1 MKREKT
7 KNMNHNIGK
16 EIEQCLKVMEFLEE
30 STDDYLFLYDFKTGK
45 IHFTGKIHEKYN
57 LSRKKEIYQIEEVEQ
72 IVYARDLPAVRR
84 QFKRVEEGKTD
95 SCNIECRLIDRNGDK
110 IWISC
115 RGKSRINEQ
124 GVSEILFG
132 RISDTVMRQKVDPLT
147 GLLNISCFLQDLE
160 NCIKKGKKGYLMV
173 LGIDDLKSINIKQGR
188 GYGNYILK
196 MVAEIM
202 EEVVDMSSSIYRL
215 DGDRYAVNLEDMT
228 KAVVQTTYLMF
239 QEKLA
244 PYCTMSAGVAAYGE
258 EVGEG
263 GSVLYQYAENALD
276 RAKKQG
282 GNHMVFFSAEDYEK
296 RLSAIELQEELKYSI
311 KHGFSGFYLCY
322 QPQISCTD
330 YGIFGAEALLRYD
343 SPKRGRISPEEFI
356 PILEQSDMI
365 IPVGEWVLETALRQ
379 CKYWTKWIP
388 EFHISVNVSYVQL
401 RHEGITEKVLS
412 LLKKMKLPGES
423 LTLEVTESM
432 QMQDYEY
439 FNRIFYMWRKC
450 GIHIAIDDFGTGY
463 SSLGYLKS
471 MEINEIKIDRYFVS
485 RIQHSAY
492 NYRLISNIIEL
503 AHSAQLRV
511 CCEGVEEEEE
521 LLVLK
526 DMEPDTLQ
534 GYLFAKP
541 YEADEFEKRY
551 IKKESPL
558 YHERETKREYFCRLY
573 GDYSKPGIQEKN
585 GKEDLG
591 VIAENLDEV
600 VYISDMDSYELYYLN
615 PAGRILTG
623 IHDYKGRKCYKVLQG
638 RNDPC
643 EFCTNHKLSTE
654 YFYVWERENTF
665 LERYFLLK
673 DKLIQWK
680 GKKAR
685 LEVAVDVTEKEVV
698 SQRIQE
704 KLDFERN
711 ISACTRVLFEEPN
724 IDKAVMEVLQMIGEF
739 YQADRSYIFESE
751 ADGMLWNNTYEW
763 CEKGVLP
770 QRDELQKVPLSVVQS
785 WADAFDRGE
794 SIVILNLEHL
804 QESEPEMY
812 EVLRMQGVYRLLVTA
827 IKKGQYNI
835 GFIGVDNPRSHHE
848 DVRQLHTISCF
859 LADRLYQSGREEGW
873 GEAQLDFIRRDVGQK
888 YIWRSAFYEAMLSET
903 VAFAEVDVESG
914 ELKASGGLWKF
925 YMEECRKKKEQ
936 FHFLLSE
943 HAAEQVHP
951 EDVEQFRH
959 FVKKELYNDGR
970 ASGIQTKKLCFRRH
984 VNGAYSW
991 MKLVVHV
998 FRDQYTNN
1006 VYELLYLEN
1015 IDLEKRKEKILEK
1028 AANLDP
1034 LTGVY
1039 NRTVFEREVGKYMS
1053 QKGSRGALVILD
1065 LDDFKE
1071 INDLYG
1077 HVRGD
1082 EALKT
1087 LTKVLRMTFRHG
1099 DLIGRFG
1106 GDEFMVFIKGIE
1118 EKAVLDRRMDELFS
1132 ALCCLTDLPLRCSAG
1147 ITFVSR
1153 KGFSYKRSLEQA
1165 DQALYESKKRG
1176 KDRYCYYDMIS

>member
-7 KNMNHNIGK
+7 KKMNHNIGK

-45 IHFTGKIHEKYN
+45 IHFTGMIHEKYN
-57 LSRKKEIYQIEEVEQ
+57 LPRKKETYQIEELKQ
-72 IVYARDLPAVRR
+72 IIYARDLPAVRQ
-84 QFKRVEEGKTD
+84 QFKMVEEGKTD

-124 GVSEILFG
+124 EVAEILFG

-160 NCIKKGKKGYLMV
+160 NCIQKGKKGYLMV

-202 EEVVDMSSSIYRL
+202 EEVVDMSLSIYRL

-228 KAVVQTTYLMF
+228 KAMAQTTYLMF

-244 PYCTMSAGVAAYGE
+244 PYCTMSAGVVAYGE
-258 EVGEG
+258 EIGEG

-276 RAKKQG
+276 RAKNQG
-282 GNHMVFFSAEDYEK
+282 KNHMVFFSAEDYEK
-296 RLSAIELQEELKYSI
+296 KLSAIELQEELRYSI

-322 QPQISCTD
+322 QAQISCID

-343 SPKRGRISPEEFI
+343 SPRRGRISPEEFI

-379 CKYWTKWIP
+379 CKYWRKWIP
-388 EFHISVNVSYVQL
+388 GFHISVNVSYVQL

-432 QMQDYEY
+432 QLQDYEY

-471 MEINEIKIDRYFVS
+471 MEINEIKIDRCFVS
-485 RIQHSAY
+485 RIQYSAY

-526 DMEPDTLQ
+526 DMKPDTLQ

-541 YEADEFEKRY
+541 YEVDEFEKCY
-551 IKKESPL
+551 IQKESPR
-558 YHERETKREYFCRLY
+558 YHEREKKREYFCRLY
-573 GDYSKPGIQEKN
+573 GDQSKPGIQEKD

-591 VIAENLDEV
+591 VIAESLEEV
-600 VYISDMDSYELYYLN
+600 IYISDVDSYELYYLN

-643 EFCTNHKLSTE
+643 EFCTNRKLSTE

-665 LERYFLLK
+665 LERHFLLK
-673 DKLIQWK
+673 DKLIPWK

-685 LEVAVDVTEKEVV
+685 LEVAIDVTEKEVV

-711 ISACTRVLFEEPN
+711 ISACTKVLFEEPN

-751 ADGMLWNNTYEW
+751 AEGMFWNNTYEW
-763 CEKGVLP
+763 CEKGAIP
-770 QRDELQKVPLSVVQS
+770 QRDELQKVPLSAVQS
-785 WADAFDRGE
+785 WVDAFGRGE
-794 SIVILNLEHL
+794 SIVILNLDHL
-804 QESEPEMY
+804 QESEPETY
-812 EVLRMQGVYRLLVTA
+812 KVLRLQGIHRLLVTA
-827 IKKGQYNI
+827 IKKDQCSI

-848 DVRQLHTISCF
+848 DVRQLHTISYF
-859 LADRLYQSGREEGW
+859 LADRLNQSGGGQSW
-873 GEAQLDFIRRDVGQK
+873 GEAQLDFSDIKRDMGQK
-888 YIWRSAFYEAMLSET
+888 YIWKSAFYEAMLSET

-925 YMEECRKKKEQ
+925 YMEECRKKK
-936 FHFLLSE
+936 
-943 HAAEQVHP
+943 
-951 EDVEQFRH
+951 
-959 FVKKELYNDGR
+959 G
-970 ASGIQTKKLCFRRH
+970 
-984 VNGAYSW
+984 
-991 MKLVVHV
+991 
-998 FRDQYTNN
+998 
-1006 VYELLYLEN
+1006 
-1015 IDLEKRKEKILEK
+1015 
-1028 AANLDP
+1028 
-1034 LTGVY
+1034 
-1039 NRTVFEREVGKYMS
+1039 TVSFPA
-1053 QKGSRGALVILD
+1053 Q
-1065 LDDFKE
+1065 
-1071 INDLYG
+1071 
-1077 HVRGD
+1077 
-1082 EALKT
+1082 
-1087 LTKVLRMTFRHG
+1087 
-1099 DLIGRFG
+1099 
-1106 GDEFMVFIKGIE
+1106 
-1118 EKAVLDRRMDELFS
+1118 
-1132 ALCCLTDLPLRCSAG
+1132 
-1147 ITFVSR
+1147 
-1153 KGFSYKRSLEQA
+1153 
-1165 DQALYESKKRG
+1165 
-1176 KDRYCYYDMIS
+1176 

>member
-7 KNMNHNIGK
+7 KKMNHNIGK
-16 EIEQCLKVMEFLEE
+16 EIEQCLKVMKFLEE

-45 IHFTGKIHEKYN
+45 IHFTGMIHEKYN
-57 LSRKKEIYQIEEVEQ
+57 LPRKKETYQIEELKQ
-72 IVYARDLPAVRR
+72 IIYARDLPAVRQ
-84 QFKRVEEGKTD
+84 QFKMVEEGKTD

-124 GVSEILFG
+124 GVAEILFG

-147 GLLNISCFLQDLE
+147 GLLNISRFLQDLE
-160 NCIKKGKKGYLMV
+160 NCIQKGKKGYLMV

-202 EEVVDMSSSIYRL
+202 EEVVDMSLSIYRL

-228 KAVVQTTYLMF
+228 KAMAQTTYLMF

-244 PYCTMSAGVAAYGE
+244 PYCTMSAGVVAYGE
-258 EVGEG
+258 EIGEG

-282 GNHMVFFSAEDYEK
+282 KNHMVFFSAEDYEK
-296 RLSAIELQEELKYSI
+296 RLSAIELQEELRYSI

-322 QPQISCTD
+322 QAQISCID

-343 SPKRGRISPEEFI
+343 SPRRGRISPEEFI

-379 CKYWTKWIP
+379 CKYWRKWIP
-388 EFHISVNVSYVQL
+388 GFHISVNVSYVQL

-432 QMQDYEY
+432 QLQDYEY

-471 MEINEIKIDRYFVS
+471 MEINEIKIDRCFVS
-485 RIQHSAY
+485 RIQYSAY

-526 DMEPDTLQ
+526 DRKPDTLQ

-541 YEADEFEKRY
+541 YEVDEFEKCY
-551 IKKESPL
+551 IQKESPR
-558 YHERETKREYFCRLY
+558 YHEREKKREYFCRLY
-573 GDYSKPGIQEKN
+573 GDQSKPGIQEKD

-591 VIAENLDEV
+591 VIAESLEEV
-600 VYISDMDSYELYYLN
+600 IYISDVDSYELYYLN

-643 EFCTNHKLSTE
+643 VFCTNRKLSTE

-665 LERYFLLK
+665 LERHFLLK
-673 DKLIQWK
+673 DKLIPWK

-685 LEVAVDVTEKEVV
+685 LEVAIDVTEKEVV

-711 ISACTRVLFEEPN
+711 ISACTKVLFEEPN

-751 ADGMLWNNTYEW
+751 AEGMFWNNTYEW
-763 CEKGVLP
+763 CEKGAIP
-770 QRDELQKVPLSVVQS
+770 QRDELQKVPLSAVQS
-785 WADAFDRGE
+785 WVDAFGRGE
-794 SIVILNLEHL
+794 SIVILNLDHL
-804 QESEPEMY
+804 QESEPETY
-812 EVLRMQGVYRLLVTA
+812 KVLRLQGIHRLLVTA
-827 IKKGQYNI
+827 IKKDQCSI

-848 DVRQLHTISCF
+848 DVRQLHTISYF
-859 LADRLYQSGREEGW
+859 LADRLNQSGGGQSW
-873 GEAQLDFIRRDVGQK
+873 GEAQLDFSDIKRDMGQK
-888 YIWRSAFYEAMLSET
+888 YIWKSAFYEAMLSET

-925 YMEECRKKKEQ
+925 YMEECRKKK
-936 FHFLLSE
+936 
-943 HAAEQVHP
+943 
-951 EDVEQFRH
+951 
-959 FVKKELYNDGR
+959 G
-970 ASGIQTKKLCFRRH
+970 
-984 VNGAYSW
+984 
-991 MKLVVHV
+991 
-998 FRDQYTNN
+998 
-1006 VYELLYLEN
+1006 
-1015 IDLEKRKEKILEK
+1015 
-1028 AANLDP
+1028 
-1034 LTGVY
+1034 
-1039 NRTVFEREVGKYMS
+1039 TVSFPA
-1053 QKGSRGALVILD
+1053 Q
-1065 LDDFKE
+1065 
-1071 INDLYG
+1071 
-1077 HVRGD
+1077 
-1082 EALKT
+1082 
-1087 LTKVLRMTFRHG
+1087 
-1099 DLIGRFG
+1099 
-1106 GDEFMVFIKGIE
+1106 
-1118 EKAVLDRRMDELFS
+1118 
-1132 ALCCLTDLPLRCSAG
+1132 
-1147 ITFVSR
+1147 
-1153 KGFSYKRSLEQA
+1153 
-1165 DQALYESKKRG
+1165 
-1176 KDRYCYYDMIS
+1176 